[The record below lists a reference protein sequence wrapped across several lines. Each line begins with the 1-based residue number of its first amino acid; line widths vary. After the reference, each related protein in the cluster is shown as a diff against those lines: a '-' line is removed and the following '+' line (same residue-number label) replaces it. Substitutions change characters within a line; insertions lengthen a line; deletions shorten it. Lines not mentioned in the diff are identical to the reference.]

1 MLWITQEADV
11 GSKSSYLSNFLVTR
25 SEIYALQS
33 PLRRGGGLYLF
44 TREPSVMDGVYV
56 SIQERVNSDSAVSWL
71 CSFDSGRFESMVART
86 NAPPLGAAI
95 SAIIFTNEQ
104 PVKQA

>member
-1 MLWITQEADV
+1 
-11 GSKSSYLSNFLVTR
+11 
-25 SEIYALQS
+25 
-33 PLRRGGGLYLF
+33 
-44 TREPSVMDGVYV
+44 MDGVYV
-56 SIQERVNSDSAVSWL
+56 ITQEHVKSDFLNASEGSSTAVSWL
-71 CSFDSGRFESMVART
+71 CSCDLGRFESMAART